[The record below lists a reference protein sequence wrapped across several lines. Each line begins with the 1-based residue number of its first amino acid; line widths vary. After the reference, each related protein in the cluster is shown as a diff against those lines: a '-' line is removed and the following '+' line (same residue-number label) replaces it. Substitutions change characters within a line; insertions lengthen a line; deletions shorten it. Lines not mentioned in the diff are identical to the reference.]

1 MASGKGREPRGD
13 AGRCCGVQ
21 DRAYSKVL
29 YFWYSTHMTTNQT
42 SVNARRLLLPYALIL
57 SIAMAGVQTVIALTG
72 GQIGLLAGLLTAAVA
87 LGIVV
92 WLWSN
97 RRELRRVRFGQV
109 VAHAVAFVVITS
121 SFNLHAAIRSVAL
134 AGEADGF
141 QLAAHDLLATPWFGA
156 TLVMSSVW
164 GLGLLIHLIGAILGR
179 GWED

>member
-1 MASGKGREPRGD
+1 
-13 AGRCCGVQ
+13 
-21 DRAYSKVL
+21 
-29 YFWYSTHMTTNQT
+29 MTTNQT

-72 GQIGLLAGLLTAAVA
+72 GQIGLLANLLTAAVA

-121 SFNLHAAIRSVAL
+121 SFNLHAAIRIFPH
-134 AGEADGF
+134 AGYE
-141 QLAAHDLLATPWFGA
+141 
-156 TLVMSSVW
+156 
-164 GLGLLIHLIGAILGR
+164 
-179 GWED
+179 